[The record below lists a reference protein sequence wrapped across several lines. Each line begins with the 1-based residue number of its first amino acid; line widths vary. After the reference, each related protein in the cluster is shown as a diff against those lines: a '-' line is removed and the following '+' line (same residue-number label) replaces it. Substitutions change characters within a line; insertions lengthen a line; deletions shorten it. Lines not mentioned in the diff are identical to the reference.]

1 MQTTLFIISVVLLIN
16 TLFLLFKYCYAL
28 RLIKNRRTTSH
39 NSYKN
44 RFILLCP
51 VYHEEINILRFYN
64 QLKKLKYPT
73 NKYDIYFITTEREKL
88 TPAVGKNTIEI
99 LDALKMPNNFH
110 IIHYPYTQG
119 YKAEQLN
126 YAYKNIIRNYKNIDS
141 IFFAL
146 LDADSDVPQNYL
158 HNIND
163 QIVPN
168 IQVYQQ
174 PVAWL
179 RNFDQLSN
187 FSLVKSFPLLQTYFS
202 IAYEI
207 PMIEQLFNHI
217 RIRHFI
223 GNGITIRGSVLKKFN
238 GFPSLIEDTRF
249 GRLCSFANISSRI
262 IPYFGNVDSAPRL
275 TILIKQLSVW
285 FFGTSLFIKDYKS
298 MKAIGVKHITCKNL
312 AFIIYAIFKTFRW
325 LNEGLAHLIIIIIAL
340 WANDTTI
347 LSIIICSLLLRTI
360 IPSIM
365 IVAYT
370 NKIHIAKINILS
382 AIIPIFLSPI
392 LYMIDWLGTYL
403 GLMKI
408 ILYKLC
414 GRITLYKTER
424 S

>member
-51 VYHEEINILRFYN
+51 VYHEETNILRFYN

-119 YKAEQLN
+119 YKSEQLN

-141 IFFAL
+141 VFLAL

-262 IPYFGNVDSAPRL
+262 IPYFGNVDSAADCVFPHTSCAGPFPNRNGFAAFHL
-275 TILIKQLSVW
+275 QNLLFCRTLGSLSS
-285 FFGTSLFIKDYKS
+285 F
-298 MKAIGVKHITCKNL
+298 
-312 AFIIYAIFKTFRW
+312 
-325 LNEGLAHLIIIIIAL
+325 
-340 WANDTTI
+340 
-347 LSIIICSLLLRTI
+347 
-360 IPSIM
+360 
-365 IVAYT
+365 T
-370 NKIHIAKINILS
+370 NQN
-382 AIIPIFLSPI
+382 
-392 LYMIDWLGTYL
+392 
-403 GLMKI
+403 
-408 ILYKLC
+408 
-414 GRITLYKTER
+414 
-424 S
+424 